1 MNWKDSQWDKQ
12 PFGKDACR
20 SNVHWDKWLTG
31 KYLVVQVASGSNGKF
46 LKTSTVL
53 NRQLERWLLV
63 QMTGWEGGLLYKG
76 PLGQMAYR

>member
-1 MNWKDSQWDKQ
+1 MNWKDSQSDTQ
-12 PFGKDACR
+12 PFGDVACR

-31 KYLVVQVASGSNGKF
+31 KYLVVQVASGNNGKF

-76 PLGQMAYR
+76 A